1 MIIFKY
7 KTHKY
12 GNSLKQNVY
21 ILYSLMEEKNSISDS
36 QLQKIK
42 ERISKEVNPKSKTE
56 SFTLLADSKLIE
68 QTMQKAADKFK
79 QQVGRNMTYSEI
91 REMMG

>member
-1 MIIFKY
+1 MNA
-7 KTHKY
+7 TP
-12 GNSLKQNVY
+12 
-21 ILYSLMEEKNSISDS
+21 SITDA

-42 ERISKEVNPKSKTE
+42 ERISKEANPKGKTE

-68 QTMQKAADKFK
+68 QTMQKAADNFK
-79 QQVGRNMTYSEI
+79 TQVGRNMTYSEI

>member
-1 MIIFKY
+1 
-7 KTHKY
+7 
-12 GNSLKQNVY
+12 
-21 ILYSLMEEKNSISDS
+21 MEEKNSISDS

-42 ERISKEVNPKSKTE
+42 EHISKEANPKSETE
-56 SFTLLADSKLIE
+56 SVTLLADSKLIE

-79 QQVGRNMTYSEI
+79 QQVGRNMTYSEM

>member
-1 MIIFKY
+1 
-7 KTHKY
+7 
-12 GNSLKQNVY
+12 
-21 ILYSLMEEKNSISDS
+21 MEEKNSISDS

-42 ERISKEVNPKSKTE
+42 ERISKEVNPKSKTV
-56 SFTLLADSKLIE
+56 SVTLLADSKLIE

-79 QQVGRNMTYSEI
+79 QQVGRNMTYSEM